1 MMPFSPRCGIT
12 RKRGFMAKDPSIQQD
27 NHAADHLQDLV
38 LDSADVEAFLNE
50 LATFSASTLSH
61 NGDLLC
67 GVTLMRRKKPATV
80 AISDPRVPALDE
92 LQYGYGDGPCLAALR
107 AHATLHV
114 PDLREERRWPRYCAA
129 AWAEGI
135 GSILSVPLPLEGE
148 ANAGLNLYS
157 TRTHAFSGGDIETAQ
172 AYAEQASKALRLAVR
187 VAQLA
192 DDRKHLIAAMESR
205 TTIDI
210 AVGAI
215 MAQNHCSQESAMKIL
230 RIASSSRNIKLRD
243 VAASVVASVAKDP
256 KVLTHFDS

>member
-1 MMPFSPRCGIT
+1 L
-12 RKRGFMAKDPSIQQD
+12 AKEPSIQQD
-27 NHAADHLQDLV
+27 NNVADYLQDLV
-38 LDSADVEAFLNE
+38 LESADVDELLTE
-50 LATFSASTLSH
+50 LATFSASSLSH

-67 GVTLMRRKKPATV
+67 RVTLMRRKKPTTV
-80 AISDPRVPALDE
+80 ATSDPSVLALDE

-107 AHATLHV
+107 AGTTFHV
-114 PDLREERRWPRYCAA
+114 PDLREEHRWPRYCTA

-157 TRTHAFSGGDIETAQ
+157 TRTHAFSGEDIEKAES
-172 AYAEQASKALRLAVR
+172 YAEQASKALRLAVR

-192 DDRKHLIAAMESR
+192 DDRQHLIAAMESR

-215 MAQNHCSQESAMKIL
+215 MAQNRCSQESAMKIL
-230 RIASSSRNIKLRD
+230 RIASSTRNIKLRD
-243 VAASVVASVAKDP
+243 VAASIVASVAQDP
-256 KVLTHFDS
+256 KVLTHFDQ